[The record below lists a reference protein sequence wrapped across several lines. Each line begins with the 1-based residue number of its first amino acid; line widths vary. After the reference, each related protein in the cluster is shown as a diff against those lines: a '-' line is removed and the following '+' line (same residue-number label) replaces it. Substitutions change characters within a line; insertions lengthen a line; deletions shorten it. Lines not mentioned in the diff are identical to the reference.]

1 MVGQEDKLSG
11 ITTVQHAKIQS
22 MVAEPLRRV
31 VSCLHQDDPA
41 VCMRAFGEFIDAFER
56 LKRTKL

>member
-11 ITTVQHAKIQS
+11 ITTVQHAKI
-22 MVAEPLRRV
+22 VAEPLRRV
-31 VSCLHQDDPA
+31 ISCLHQDDPA
-41 VCMRAFGEFIDAFER
+41 VCIKAFGEFIDAFER